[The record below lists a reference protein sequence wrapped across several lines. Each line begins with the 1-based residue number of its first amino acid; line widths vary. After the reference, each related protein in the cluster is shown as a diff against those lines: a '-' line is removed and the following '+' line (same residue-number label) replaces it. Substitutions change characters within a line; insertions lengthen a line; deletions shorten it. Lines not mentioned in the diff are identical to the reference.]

1 MRYIFLIVAILPFI
15 AFTQS
20 ESTNNLFISGSIEG
34 EDFEPIMI
42 ISSAGNRTYQISV
55 DTNGI
60 YKDTLHLSSGEYS
73 IVNGQQ
79 FFPLNVNNDLKVSI
93 LFEKDKLWSTSSFS
107 GRDASYVKY
116 HLDKFLL
123 EMNLFE
129 VMAMEKLY
137 LLSEAKYIKR
147 IDSITKLKKSLI
159 DQYSSGLSAMFIEYE
174 SDDLKYWR
182 LSTLNEYESG
192 RKWIRKSQEYETSDQ
207 FPDIFQNVNFNES
220 HLTYSKYYKSFLKS
234 YFYSAIVENT
244 SKNDSV
250 KHDIE
255 LLKLTLEKVQ
265 DSALLSQLFIGYMNQ
280 EGKTT
285 KNIEEFFNLLRKG
298 IKDNNKLEELVV
310 LEHQRKKTLPGAT
323 VANFSFN
330 NQQGVNFELN
340 DFLGSLVVIDVW
352 ASWCLPCLTDIPELE
367 KAKNQFKNDSIVFIG
382 INAMDK
388 KGEWKSV
395 LESKKMT
402 GIQLFAPSTDDQFF
416 KELMIE
422 SLPRYIFIDRQGKL
436 INARLTRPSNKEF
449 IEIIKKEL

>member
-436 INARLTRPSNKEF
+436 INARLTRPSNKDF
-449 IEIIKKEL
+449 IDIIKKEL